1 MEVNAFIIFPLRV
14 DRCFNSRL
22 LYTSKLHVYALQNVK
37 DQMEVMKE
45 KDALINTRN
54 KNHQLLLEELDNLVV
69 GGSHRLVNANTMWW
83 RVAVID

>member
-14 DRCFNSRL
+14 DRCFNSWL
-22 LYTSKLHVYALQNVK
+22 LYTSKLYALQNVK

-69 GGSHRLVNANTMWW
+69 GSS
-83 RVAVID
+83 

>member
-1 MEVNAFIIFPLRV
+1 MEVNAFIIFPLWV

-22 LYTSKLHVYALQNVK
+22 LYTSKLYALQNVK

-69 GGSHRLVNANTMWW
+69 GSSKRLVHAST
-83 RVAVID
+83 I

>member
-14 DRCFNSRL
+14 YRCFNSQL
-22 LYTSKLHVYALQNVK
+22 LYTSKLYALQNVK

-69 GGSHRLVNANTMWW
+69 GSSKRLVHAST
-83 RVAVID
+83 I

>member
-14 DRCFNSRL
+14 DRCFNIRL
-22 LYTSKLHVYALQNVK
+22 LYTSKLYALQNVK

-69 GGSHRLVNANTMWW
+69 GSS
-83 RVAVID
+83 

>member
-1 MEVNAFIIFPLRV
+1 MLSTYLRW
-14 DRCFNSRL
+14 L
-22 LYTSKLHVYALQNVK
+22 TKETVYSVLQNVK

-69 GGSHRLVNANTMWW
+69 S
-83 RVAVID
+83 ISQQ